1 MQLLLLNQAFIFE
14 KKEIENKIHFAL
26 QDVVKKIY
34 ADNNSSLPIT
44 NQIQKV
50 SDNYYIVNVNDVFE
64 NNVLEHYLKSEF
76 NKYKLEQ
83 DFEYA
88 IYDCGT
94 DDMVYGNYISSSGEA
109 EKKCED
115 CFTKDSDLIYYFA
128 IRFPNLKQNL
138 FSSLNQYWI
147 YTFVLF
153 LVLIIY
159 VYSVFLLLKQ
169 KRYTELQNDFINNMT
184 HEFKTPLSSILIAS
198 NFANSQKEIK
208 ENAKLSKYVQIIIE
222 QSNKLN
228 HHIEQILSLAKTSSH
243 QIQLQKTEVDLY
255 KNLALIKENLK
266 LKHTK
271 GFDFT
276 IDKSTKIVINADS
289 FHFYNLLYNL
299 VDNAIKYGTEKPKVD
314 IQVVETNS
322 QLTIQLKDNG
332 PGIPE
337 KKVAGA
343 AERREAV
350 RLDVAQ
356 QPLHRSERGDRR
368 GGEGARTLHWSDG
381 IGEGALEQLMRR
393 GHMQVQPLHQ
403 QRPARARSDGAE
415 IHQIARALPTS
426 LGAAGFLRRWQ

>member
-1 MQLLLLNQAFIFE
+1 MQLLLLNQAFLFE

-64 NNVLEHYLKSEF
+64 NNVLEHYLKTEF
-76 NKYKLEQ
+76 NKVKLEQ

-94 DDMVYGNYISSSGEA
+94 DEMIYGNYISSRGEA
-109 EKKCED
+109 KKKCED
-115 CFTKDSDLIYYFA
+115 CFTKDSNLIYYFA

-169 KRYTELQNDFINNMT
+169 KRYTELQTDFINNMT

-228 HHIEQILSLAKTSSH
+228 QHIEQILSLAKTDSH
-243 QIQLQKTEVDLY
+243 QIQLQKTAIDLF
-255 KNLALIKENLK
+255 KNLELIKENLK

-271 GFDFT
+271 NFDFT
-276 IDKSTKIVINADS
+276 IDESTKVFIKSDE

-299 VDNAIKYGTEKPKVD
+299 VDNAIKYGNEHPKVY
-314 IQVVETNS
+314 IKVLETNS
-322 QLTIQLKDNG
+322 LYTIQLNDNG
-332 PGIPE
+332 SGIPE
-337 KKVAGA
+337 KDLPFIFDKFYRVSRKDT
-343 AERREAV
+343 EEI
-350 RLDVAQ
+350 
-356 QPLHRSERGDRR
+356 
-368 GGEGARTLHWSDG
+368 EGFG
-381 IGEGALEQLMRR
+381 IGLAYVKKICE
-393 GHMQVQPLHQ
+393 LHHWKIKVKNTANGLQ
-403 QRPARARSDGAE
+403 TDIE
-415 IHQIARALPTS
+415 IPKK
-426 LGAAGFLRRWQ
+426 

>member
-64 NNVLEHYLKSEF
+64 NNVLEHYLKVEF
-76 NKYKLEQ
+76 NKVKLDQ

-94 DDMVYGNYISSSGEA
+94 DDMMYGNYISSTGEA

-115 CFTKDSDLIYYFA
+115 CFTKDSNLIYYFA

-198 NFANSQKEIK
+198 NFANSQNEIK
-208 ENAKLSKYVQIIIE
+208 ENKKLSKYIQIIIE

-243 QIQLQKTEVDLY
+243 QIQLQKTEIDLY

-271 GFDFT
+271 DFDFI
-276 IDKSTKIVINADS
+276 IDKSTKIAISADS

-299 VDNAIKYGTEKPKVD
+299 VDNAIKYGTENPKVN
-314 IQVVETNS
+314 IQVIETNS
-322 QLTIQLKDNG
+322 QLTIQLNDNG

-337 KKVAGA
+337 KDLPFIFDKFYRVSRKDT
-343 AERREAV
+343 EEI
-350 RLDVAQ
+350 
-356 QPLHRSERGDRR
+356 
-368 GGEGARTLHWSDG
+368 EGFG
-381 IGEGALEQLMRR
+381 IGLAYVKKIVQLHHWKIKVKNTDN
-393 GHMQVQPLHQ
+393 GLQT
-403 QRPARARSDGAE
+403 DIE
-415 IHQIARALPTS
+415 IPKK
-426 LGAAGFLRRWQ
+426 

>member
-1 MQLLLLNQAFIFE
+1 MQLLLLNQAFTFE
-14 KKEIENKIHFAL
+14 KNEVEDKIHFAL

-64 NNVLEHYLKSEF
+64 NNILEHYLKVEF
-76 NKYKLEQ
+76 NKVKLDQ

-94 DDMVYGNYISSSGEA
+94 DEMIYGNYISSSGEA

-115 CFTKDSDLIYYFA
+115 CFTKNSDLIYYFA
-128 IRFPNLKQNL
+128 IRFPNLKQSY

-147 YTFVLF
+147 YTAVLF

-169 KRYTELQNDFINNMT
+169 KHYTELQTDFINNMT

-208 ENAKLSKYVQIIIE
+208 ENSKLSKYVQIIIE

-228 HHIEQILSLAKTSSH
+228 QHIEQILSLAKTDSH
-243 QIQLQKTEVDLY
+243 QIQLQKTEVDLH
-255 KNLALIKENLK
+255 KNLELINENLK
-266 LKHTK
+266 LKHNK
-271 GFDFT
+271 NFSFT
-276 IDKSTKIVINADS
+276 IDESTKITLQADE

-299 VDNAIKYGTEKPKVD
+299 VDNAIKYGTEKPEISIKV
-314 IQVVETNS
+314 ISNTNK
-322 QLTIQLKDNG
+322 LTIQLNDNG
-332 PGIPE
+332 NGIPE
-337 KKVAGA
+337 KDLPFIFDKFYRVSRKDT
-343 AERREAV
+343 EEI
-350 RLDVAQ
+350 
-356 QPLHRSERGDRR
+356 
-368 GGEGARTLHWSDG
+368 EGFG
-381 IGEGALEQLMRR
+381 IGLAYVKKICE
-393 GHMQVQPLHQ
+393 LHHWKIKVKNTDNGLQ
-403 QRPARARSDGAE
+403 TDIE
-415 IHQIARALPTS
+415 IPKK
-426 LGAAGFLRRWQ
+426 

>member
-14 KKEIENKIHFAL
+14 KKEVENKIHFAL

-44 NQIQKV
+44 NQIQKI

-64 NNVLEHYLKSEF
+64 NNVLEHYLKTEF
-76 NKYKLEQ
+76 NKVKLEQ

-88 IYDCGT
+88 IYNCGT
-94 DDMVYGNYISSSGEA
+94 DDMMYGNYISSSGES

-115 CFTKDSDLIYYFA
+115 CFTKNKELIYYFA
-128 IRFPNLKQNL
+128 IRFPNLKQNY

-147 YTFVLF
+147 FTFVLF

-169 KRYTELQNDFINNMT
+169 KRYTELQTDFINNMT

-198 NFANSQKEIK
+198 NFANSQKVIK
-208 ENAKLSKYVQIIIE
+208 ENTKLSKYVQIIIE

-228 HHIEQILSLAKTSSH
+228 QHIEQILSLAKTDSH

-255 KNLALIKENLK
+255 KNLELIKENLK

-271 GFDFT
+271 DFDFA
-276 IDKSTKIVINADS
+276 IDNSTKVFIKADE

-299 VDNAIKYGTEKPKVD
+299 VDNAIKYGTENPKVT
-314 IQVVETNS
+314 IKLIEKNTTFN
-322 QLTIQLKDNG
+322 IQLNDNG

-337 KKVAGA
+337 KDLPFIFDKFYRVSRKDT
-343 AERREAV
+343 EEI
-350 RLDVAQ
+350 
-356 QPLHRSERGDRR
+356 
-368 GGEGARTLHWSDG
+368 EGFG
-381 IGEGALEQLMRR
+381 IGLAYVKKICE
-393 GHMQVQPLHQ
+393 LHHWKIKVKNTDNGLQ
-403 QRPARARSDGAE
+403 TDIE
-415 IHQIARALPTS
+415 IPKK
-426 LGAAGFLRRWQ
+426 

>member
-1 MQLLLLNQAFIFE
+1 MQLILLNQAFLFE
-14 KKEIENKIHFAL
+14 KKEMENKIHFAL

-34 ADNNSSLPIT
+34 DDNNSSLPIT

-64 NNVLEHYLKSEF
+64 NNILEHYLKTEL
-76 NKYKLEQ
+76 NKVKLGQ

-88 IYDCGT
+88 IYDCST

-109 EKKCED
+109 TKKCED
-115 CFTKDSDLIYYFA
+115 CFTKDNNLIYYFA
-128 IRFPNLKQNL
+128 IRFPHLKQS
-138 FSSLNQYWI
+138 FYSSLKQYWI
-147 YTFVLF
+147 FTFVLF

-159 VYSVFLLLKQ
+159 VYSVFLLLNQ
-169 KRYTELQNDFINNMT
+169 KRYTELQTDFINNMT

-228 HHIEQILSLAKTSSH
+228 QRIEQILSLAKTDSH
-243 QIQLQKTEVDLY
+243 QIQLQKTAIDLN
-255 KNLALIKENLK
+255 KNLELIKENLK

-276 IDKSTKIVINADS
+276 IDNSTKIIINADE

-299 VDNAIKYGTEKPKVD
+299 VDNAIKYGIENPKVD
-314 IQVVETNS
+314 IKVVETNS
-322 QLTIQLKDNG
+322 HYIIQLNDNG

-337 KKVAGA
+337 KDLPFIFDKFYRVSRKDT
-343 AERREAV
+343 EEI
-350 RLDVAQ
+350 
-356 QPLHRSERGDRR
+356 
-368 GGEGARTLHWSDG
+368 EGFG
-381 IGEGALEQLMRR
+381 IGLAYVKKICE
-393 GHMQVQPLHQ
+393 LHHWKIKVKNTDNGLQ
-403 QRPARARSDGAE
+403 TDIE
-415 IHQIARALPTS
+415 IPKK
-426 LGAAGFLRRWQ
+426 

>member
-1 MQLLLLNQAFIFE
+1 MQLLLLNQAFMFE
-14 KKEIENKIHFAL
+14 KKELENKIHFAL
-26 QDVVKKIY
+26 QDVVEKIY

-64 NNVLEHYLKSEF
+64 NNVLEHYLKTEF
-76 NKYKLEQ
+76 NKVKLEQ

-88 IYDCGT
+88 IYNCGT
-94 DDMVYGNYISSSGEA
+94 DDMMYGNYISSSGEA
-109 EKKCED
+109 EKKCVD
-115 CFTKDSDLIYYFA
+115 CFTKDSELIYYFA
-128 IRFPNLKQNL
+128 IRFPHLKQNL
-138 FSSLNQYWI
+138 FKSLNQYWI

-169 KRYTELQNDFINNMT
+169 KRYTELQTDFINNMT

-228 HHIEQILSLAKTSSH
+228 QHIEQILSLAKTDSH

-255 KNLALIKENLK
+255 KNLELIKENLK
-266 LKHTK
+266 LKHNK
-271 GFDFT
+271 GFDLA
-276 IDKSTKIVINADS
+276 IDNSTKVLIKADK

-299 VDNAIKYGTEKPKVD
+299 VDNAIKYGTEHPKVD
-314 IQVVETNS
+314 IKVVENNS
-322 QLTIQLKDNG
+322 HYIIQLNDNG

-337 KKVAGA
+337 KDLPFIFDKFYRVSRKDT
-343 AERREAV
+343 EEI
-350 RLDVAQ
+350 
-356 QPLHRSERGDRR
+356 
-368 GGEGARTLHWSDG
+368 EGFG
-381 IGEGALEQLMRR
+381 IGLAYVKKICE
-393 GHMQVQPLHQ
+393 LHHWKINVKNTDNGLQ
-403 QRPARARSDGAE
+403 TDIE
-415 IHQIARALPTS
+415 IPKK
-426 LGAAGFLRRWQ
+426 

>member
-1 MQLLLLNQAFIFE
+1 MKFNRLNILILFGFVAIVGVIIMQLLLLNQAFMFE
-14 KKEIENKIHFAL
+14 KKELENKIHFAL

-64 NNVLEHYLKSEF
+64 NNVLEHYLKTEF
-76 NKYKLEQ
+76 NKVKLEQ

-88 IYDCGT
+88 IYNCGT
-94 DDMVYGNYISSSGEA
+94 DDMMYGNYISSSGEA
-109 EKKCED
+109 EKKCVD
-115 CFTKDSDLIYYFA
+115 CFTKDSELIYYFA
-128 IRFPNLKQNL
+128 IRFPHLKQNL
-138 FSSLNQYWI
+138 FKSLNQYWI

-169 KRYTELQNDFINNMT
+169 KRYTELQTDFINNMT

-228 HHIEQILSLAKTSSH
+228 QHIEQILSLAKTDSH

-255 KNLALIKENLK
+255 KNLELIKENLK
-266 LKHTK
+266 LKHNK
-271 GFDFT
+271 GFDLA
-276 IDKSTKIVINADS
+276 IDNSTKVLIKADK

-299 VDNAIKYGTEKPKVD
+299 VDNAIKYGIENPKVD

-322 QLTIQLKDNG
+322 HYIIQLNDNG

-337 KKVAGA
+337 KDLPFIFDKFYRVSRKDT
-343 AERREAV
+343 EEI
-350 RLDVAQ
+350 
-356 QPLHRSERGDRR
+356 
-368 GGEGARTLHWSDG
+368 EGFG
-381 IGEGALEQLMRR
+381 IGLAYVKKICE
-393 GHMQVQPLHQ
+393 LHHWKIKVKNTDNGLQ
-403 QRPARARSDGAE
+403 TDIE
-415 IHQIARALPTS
+415 IPKK
-426 LGAAGFLRRWQ
+426 

>member
-1 MQLLLLNQAFIFE
+1 MQLLLLNQAFTFE
-14 KKEIENKIHFAL
+14 KNEVEDKIHFAL

-34 ADNNSSLPIT
+34 SDNGSTLPIT

-64 NNVLEHYLKSEF
+64 NNILEHYLKVEF
-76 NKYKLEQ
+76 NKVKLDQ

-94 DDMVYGNYISSSGEA
+94 DEMMYGNYISSSGEA

-115 CFTKDSDLIYYFA
+115 CFTKNSDLIYYFA
-128 IRFPNLKQNL
+128 IRFPNLKQSY

-147 YTFVLF
+147 YTAVLF

-208 ENAKLSKYVQIIIE
+208 ENSKLSKYVQIIIE

-228 HHIEQILSLAKTSSH
+228 QHIEQILSLAKTDSH
-243 QIQLQKTEVDLY
+243 QIHLQKTEVDLH
-255 KNLALIKENLK
+255 KNLELINENLK
-266 LKHTK
+266 LKHNK
-271 GFDFT
+271 NFSFT
-276 IDKSTKIVINADS
+276 IDESTKITLQADE

-299 VDNAIKYGTEKPKVD
+299 VDNAIKYGTEKPEICIKV
-314 IQVVETNS
+314 ISNTNK
-322 QLTIQLKDNG
+322 LTIQLNDNG
-332 PGIPE
+332 NGIPE
-337 KKVAGA
+337 KDLPFIFDKFYRVSRKDT
-343 AERREAV
+343 EEI
-350 RLDVAQ
+350 
-356 QPLHRSERGDRR
+356 
-368 GGEGARTLHWSDG
+368 EGFG
-381 IGEGALEQLMRR
+381 IGLAYVKKICE
-393 GHMQVQPLHQ
+393 LHHWKIKVKNTDNGLQ
-403 QRPARARSDGAE
+403 TDIE
-415 IHQIARALPTS
+415 IPKK
-426 LGAAGFLRRWQ
+426 

>member
-1 MQLLLLNQAFIFE
+1 MKFNRLNILILFGFIAIVGVIIMQLLLLNQAFIFE

-299 VDNAIKYGTEKPKVD
+299 VDNAIKYGNENPKVEITVID
-314 IQVVETNS
+314 RS
-322 QLTIQLKDNG
+322 SHLTIQLKDNG

-337 KKVAGA
+337 KDLPFIFDKFYRVSRKDT
-343 AERREAV
+343 EEI
-350 RLDVAQ
+350 
-356 QPLHRSERGDRR
+356 
-368 GGEGARTLHWSDG
+368 EGFG
-381 IGEGALEQLMRR
+381 IGLAYVKKICE
-393 GHMQVQPLHQ
+393 LHHWTIKVKNTDNGLQ
-403 QRPARARSDGAE
+403 TDIE
-415 IHQIARALPTS
+415 IPKK
-426 LGAAGFLRRWQ
+426 

>member
-1 MQLLLLNQAFIFE
+1 MFE
-14 KKEIENKIHFAL
+14 KKELENKIHFAL

-64 NNVLEHYLKSEF
+64 NNVLEHYLKTEF
-76 NKYKLEQ
+76 SKVKLEQ

-88 IYDCGT
+88 IYNCGT
-94 DDMVYGNYISSSGEA
+94 DDMMYGNYISSSGEA
-109 EKKCED
+109 EKKCVD

-128 IRFPNLKQNL
+128 IRFPHLKQNL
-138 FSSLNQYWI
+138 FKSLNQYWI
-147 YTFVLF
+147 FTFVLF

-169 KRYTELQNDFINNMT
+169 KRYTELQTDFINNMT

-228 HHIEQILSLAKTSSH
+228 QHIEQILSLARTDSH
-243 QIQLQKTEVDLY
+243 QIHLQKTEVDLF
-255 KNLALIKENLK
+255 KNLELIIENLK

-271 GFDFT
+271 NFDFT
-276 IDKSTKIVINADS
+276 IDNSTKIIINADE

-299 VDNAIKYGTEKPKVD
+299 VDNAIKYGIENPKVD
-314 IQVVETNS
+314 IKVVETNS
-322 QLTIQLKDNG
+322 HYIIQLNDNG

-337 KKVAGA
+337 KDLPFIFDKFYRVSRKDT
-343 AERREAV
+343 EEI
-350 RLDVAQ
+350 
-356 QPLHRSERGDRR
+356 
-368 GGEGARTLHWSDG
+368 EGFG
-381 IGEGALEQLMRR
+381 IGLAYVKKICE
-393 GHMQVQPLHQ
+393 LHHWKIKVKNTDNGLQ
-403 QRPARARSDGAE
+403 TDIE
-415 IHQIARALPTS
+415 IPKK
-426 LGAAGFLRRWQ
+426 

>member
-1 MQLLLLNQAFIFE
+1 MQLLLLNQAFMFE
-14 KKEIENKIHFAL
+14 KKELENKIHFAL

-64 NNVLEHYLKSEF
+64 NNVLEHYLKTEF
-76 NKYKLEQ
+76 SKVKLEQ

-88 IYDCGT
+88 IYNCGT
-94 DDMVYGNYISSSGEA
+94 DDMMYGNYISSSGEA
-109 EKKCED
+109 EKKCVD

-128 IRFPNLKQNL
+128 IRFPHLKQNL
-138 FSSLNQYWI
+138 FKSLNQYWI
-147 YTFVLF
+147 FTFVLF

-169 KRYTELQNDFINNMT
+169 KRYTELQTDFINNMT

-228 HHIEQILSLAKTSSH
+228 QHIEQILSLARTDSH
-243 QIQLQKTEVDLY
+243 QIHLQKTEVDLF
-255 KNLALIKENLK
+255 KNLELIIENLK

-271 GFDFT
+271 NFDFT
-276 IDKSTKIVINADS
+276 IDNSTKIIINADE

-299 VDNAIKYGTEKPKVD
+299 VDNAIKYGIENPKVD
-314 IQVVETNS
+314 IKVVETNS
-322 QLTIQLKDNG
+322 HYIIQLNDNG

-337 KKVAGA
+337 KDLPFIFDKFYRVSRKDT
-343 AERREAV
+343 EEI
-350 RLDVAQ
+350 
-356 QPLHRSERGDRR
+356 
-368 GGEGARTLHWSDG
+368 EGFG
-381 IGEGALEQLMRR
+381 IGLAYVKKICE
-393 GHMQVQPLHQ
+393 LHHWKIKVKNTDNGLQ
-403 QRPARARSDGAE
+403 TDIE
-415 IHQIARALPTS
+415 IPKK
-426 LGAAGFLRRWQ
+426 

>member
-1 MQLLLLNQAFIFE
+1 MKFNRLNILILFGFVAIVGVIIMQLLLLNQAFMFE
-14 KKEIENKIHFAL
+14 KKELENKIHFAL

-64 NNVLEHYLKSEF
+64 NNVLEHYLKTEF
-76 NKYKLEQ
+76 NKVKLEQ

-88 IYDCGT
+88 IYNCGT
-94 DDMVYGNYISSSGEA
+94 DDMMYGNYISSSGEA
-109 EKKCED
+109 EKKCVD
-115 CFTKDSDLIYYFA
+115 CFTKDSELIYYFA
-128 IRFPNLKQNL
+128 IRFPHLKQNL
-138 FSSLNQYWI
+138 FKSLNQYWI

-169 KRYTELQNDFINNMT
+169 KRYTELQTDFINNMT

-228 HHIEQILSLAKTSSH
+228 QHIEQILSLAKTDSH

-255 KNLALIKENLK
+255 KNLELIKENLK
-266 LKHTK
+266 LKHNK
-271 GFDFT
+271 GFDLA
-276 IDKSTKIVINADS
+276 IDNSTKVLIKADK

-299 VDNAIKYGTEKPKVD
+299 VDNAIKYGIENPKVD
-314 IQVVETNS
+314 IKVVETNS
-322 QLTIQLKDNG
+322 HLTIQLNDNG

-337 KKVAGA
+337 KDLPFIFDKFYRVSRKDT
-343 AERREAV
+343 EEI
-350 RLDVAQ
+350 
-356 QPLHRSERGDRR
+356 
-368 GGEGARTLHWSDG
+368 EGFG
-381 IGEGALEQLMRR
+381 IGLAYVKKICE
-393 GHMQVQPLHQ
+393 LHHWKIKVKNTDNGLQ
-403 QRPARARSDGAE
+403 TDIE
-415 IHQIARALPTS
+415 IPKK
-426 LGAAGFLRRWQ
+426 

>member
-1 MQLLLLNQAFIFE
+1 MKFNRLNILILFGFIAIVGVIIMQLLLLNQAFIFE

-337 KKVAGA
+337 KDLPFIFDKFYRVSRKDT
-343 AERREAV
+343 EEI
-350 RLDVAQ
+350 
-356 QPLHRSERGDRR
+356 
-368 GGEGARTLHWSDG
+368 EGFG
-381 IGEGALEQLMRR
+381 IGLAYVKKICE
-393 GHMQVQPLHQ
+393 LHHWTIKVKNTDNGLQ
-403 QRPARARSDGAE
+403 TDIE
-415 IHQIARALPTS
+415 IPKK
-426 LGAAGFLRRWQ
+426 

>member
-1 MQLLLLNQAFIFE
+1 MKFNRLNILILFGFVAIVGVIIMQLLLLNQAFIFE
-14 KKEIENKIHFAL
+14 KKEVENKIHFAL

-64 NNVLEHYLKSEF
+64 NNVLEHYLKVEF
-76 NKYKLEQ
+76 NKVKLDQ

-94 DDMVYGNYISSSGEA
+94 DDMVYGNYISSSGES

-115 CFTKDSDLIYYFA
+115 CFTKNKELIYYFA
-128 IRFPNLKQNL
+128 IRFPNLKQNY

-208 ENAKLSKYVQIIIE
+208 ENKKLSKYVQIIIE

-228 HHIEQILSLAKTSSH
+228 QHIEQILSLAKTNSH
-243 QIQLQKTEVDLY
+243 QIQLQKTTINLY
-255 KNLALIKENLK
+255 KNLELIKENLK
-266 LKHTK
+266 LKHNK
-271 GFDFT
+271 DFDFA
-276 IDKSTKIVINADS
+276 IDNSTKVFIKADE

-299 VDNAIKYGTEKPKVD
+299 VDNAIKYGTEKPKVE

-322 QLTIQLKDNG
+322 KLTIQLTDNG

-337 KKVAGA
+337 KDLPFIFDKFYRVSRKDT
-343 AERREAV
+343 EEI
-350 RLDVAQ
+350 
-356 QPLHRSERGDRR
+356 
-368 GGEGARTLHWSDG
+368 EGFG
-381 IGEGALEQLMRR
+381 IGLAYVKKIVQLHHWKIKVKNTDN
-393 GHMQVQPLHQ
+393 GLQT
-403 QRPARARSDGAE
+403 DIE
-415 IHQIARALPTS
+415 IPKK
-426 LGAAGFLRRWQ
+426 

>member
-1 MQLLLLNQAFIFE
+1 MKFNRLNILILFGFVAIVGVIIMQLLLLNQAFMFE
-14 KKEIENKIHFAL
+14 KKELENKIHFAL

-34 ADNNSSLPIT
+34 ADNSSSLPIT

-64 NNVLEHYLKSEF
+64 NNVLEHYLKTEF
-76 NKYKLEQ
+76 NKVKLEQ

-88 IYDCGT
+88 IYNCGT
-94 DDMVYGNYISSSGEA
+94 DDMMYGNYISSSGEA
-109 EKKCED
+109 EKKCVD
-115 CFTKDSDLIYYFA
+115 CFTKDSELIYYFA
-128 IRFPNLKQNL
+128 IRFPHLKQNL
-138 FSSLNQYWI
+138 FKSLNQYWI

-169 KRYTELQNDFINNMT
+169 KRYTELQTDFINNMT

-228 HHIEQILSLAKTSSH
+228 QHIEQILSLAKTDSH

-255 KNLALIKENLK
+255 KNLELIKENLK
-266 LKHTK
+266 LKHNK
-271 GFDFT
+271 GFDLA
-276 IDKSTKIVINADS
+276 IDNSTKVLIKADK

-299 VDNAIKYGTEKPKVD
+299 VDNAIKYGIENPKVD
-314 IQVVETNS
+314 IKVVETNS
-322 QLTIQLKDNG
+322 HLTIQLNDNG

-337 KKVAGA
+337 KDLPFIFDKFYRVSRKDT
-343 AERREAV
+343 EEI
-350 RLDVAQ
+350 
-356 QPLHRSERGDRR
+356 
-368 GGEGARTLHWSDG
+368 EGFG
-381 IGEGALEQLMRR
+381 IGLAYVKKICE
-393 GHMQVQPLHQ
+393 LHHWKIKVKNTDNGLQ
-403 QRPARARSDGAE
+403 TDIE
-415 IHQIARALPTS
+415 IPKK
-426 LGAAGFLRRWQ
+426 

>member
-14 KKEIENKIHFAL
+14 KKEVENKIHFAL

-64 NNVLEHYLKSEF
+64 NNVLEHYLKVEF
-76 NKYKLEQ
+76 NKVKLDQ

-94 DDMVYGNYISSSGEA
+94 DDMVYGNYISSSGES

-115 CFTKDSDLIYYFA
+115 CFTKNKELIYYFA
-128 IRFPNLKQNL
+128 IRFPNLKQNY

-208 ENAKLSKYVQIIIE
+208 ENKKLSKYVQIIIE

-228 HHIEQILSLAKTSSH
+228 QHIEQILSLAKTNSH

-266 LKHTK
+266 LKHNK
-271 GFDFT
+271 DFDFE
-276 IDKSTKIVINADS
+276 IDNSTKVFIKADE

-299 VDNAIKYGTEKPKVD
+299 VDNAIKYGTENPKVT
-314 IQVVETNS
+314 IKVVETNS
-322 QLTIQLKDNG
+322 KLTIQLNDNG

-337 KKVAGA
+337 KDLPFIFDKFYRVSRKDT
-343 AERREAV
+343 EEI
-350 RLDVAQ
+350 
-356 QPLHRSERGDRR
+356 
-368 GGEGARTLHWSDG
+368 EGFG
-381 IGEGALEQLMRR
+381 IGLAYVKKIVQLHHWKIKVKNTDN
-393 GHMQVQPLHQ
+393 GLQT
-403 QRPARARSDGAE
+403 DIE
-415 IHQIARALPTS
+415 IPKK
-426 LGAAGFLRRWQ
+426 

>member
-14 KKEIENKIHFAL
+14 KKEVENKIHFAL

-34 ADNNSSLPIT
+34 VDNNSSLPIT

-64 NNVLEHYLKSEF
+64 NNVLEHYLKTEF
-76 NKYKLEQ
+76 NKVKLEQ

-94 DDMVYGNYISSSGEA
+94 DDMVYGNYISSSGES

-115 CFTKDSDLIYYFA
+115 CFTKNKELIYYFA
-128 IRFPNLKQNL
+128 IRFPNLKQNY

-147 YTFVLF
+147 FTFVLF

-169 KRYTELQNDFINNMT
+169 KRYTELQTDFINNMT

-208 ENAKLSKYVQIIIE
+208 ENTKLSKYVQIIIE

-228 HHIEQILSLAKTSSH
+228 QHIEQILSLAKTDSH
-243 QIQLQKTEVDLY
+243 QIQLQKTEVDLH
-255 KNLALIKENLK
+255 KNLELIKENLK

-271 GFDFT
+271 NIDFA
-276 IDKSTKIVINADS
+276 IDNSTKVLIKADE

-299 VDNAIKYGTEKPKVD
+299 VDNAIKYGTENPKVT
-314 IQVVETNS
+314 IKLIEKNTTFN
-322 QLTIQLKDNG
+322 IQLNDNG

-337 KKVAGA
+337 KDLPFIFDKFYRVSRKDT
-343 AERREAV
+343 EEI
-350 RLDVAQ
+350 
-356 QPLHRSERGDRR
+356 
-368 GGEGARTLHWSDG
+368 EGFG
-381 IGEGALEQLMRR
+381 IGLAYVKKICE
-393 GHMQVQPLHQ
+393 LHHWKIKVKNTDNGLQ
-403 QRPARARSDGAE
+403 TDIE
-415 IHQIARALPTS
+415 IPKK
-426 LGAAGFLRRWQ
+426 

>member
-1 MQLLLLNQAFIFE
+1 MQLILLNQAFLFE
-14 KKEIENKIHFAL
+14 KKEMENKIHFAL

-64 NNVLEHYLKSEF
+64 NNILEHYLKTEL
-76 NKYKLEQ
+76 NKVKLGQ

-88 IYDCGT
+88 IYDCST

-109 EKKCED
+109 TKKCED
-115 CFTKDSDLIYYFA
+115 CFTKDNNLIYYFA
-128 IRFPNLKQNL
+128 IRFPHLKQS
-138 FSSLNQYWI
+138 FYSSLKQYWI
-147 YTFVLF
+147 FTFVLF

-169 KRYTELQNDFINNMT
+169 KRYTELQTDFINNMT

-228 HHIEQILSLAKTSSH
+228 QHIEQILSLAKTDSH
-243 QIQLQKTEVDLY
+243 QIQLQKTAIDLN
-255 KNLALIKENLK
+255 KNLELIKENLK
-266 LKHTK
+266 LKHIK
-271 GFDFT
+271 DFNFT
-276 IDKSTKIVINADS
+276 IDKSTKILIKADS

-299 VDNAIKYGTEKPKVD
+299 IDNAIKYGTEKPKVD
-314 IQVVETNS
+314 IKVVETNS
-322 QLTIQLKDNG
+322 HLTIQLNDNG

-337 KKVAGA
+337 KDLPFIFDKFYRVSRKDT
-343 AERREAV
+343 EEI
-350 RLDVAQ
+350 
-356 QPLHRSERGDRR
+356 
-368 GGEGARTLHWSDG
+368 EGFG
-381 IGEGALEQLMRR
+381 IGLAYVKKICE
-393 GHMQVQPLHQ
+393 LHNWKIKVKNTDNGLQ
-403 QRPARARSDGAE
+403 TDIE
-415 IHQIARALPTS
+415 IPKK
-426 LGAAGFLRRWQ
+426 

>member
-14 KKEIENKIHFAL
+14 KNEVEDKIHFAL

-34 ADNNSSLPIT
+34 SDNNSTLPIT

-50 SDNYYIVNVNDVFE
+50 SDNYYIVNVNDTFE
-64 NNVLEHYLKSEF
+64 NNILEHYLKTEF
-76 NKYKLEQ
+76 NKVKLDL

-94 DDMVYGNYISSSGEA
+94 DEMMYGNYISSSGEA

-115 CFTKDSDLIYYFA
+115 CFTKNADLIYYFA
-128 IRFPNLKQNL
+128 IRFPDFKQNL
-138 FSSLNQYWI
+138 FKNLNQYWI

-208 ENAKLSKYVQIIIE
+208 ENSKLSKYVQIIIE

-228 HHIEQILSLAKTSSH
+228 QHIEQILSLAKTDSH
-243 QIQLQKTEVDLY
+243 QIQLQKTEVDLH
-255 KNLALIKENLK
+255 KNLELINENLK
-266 LKHTK
+266 LKHNK
-271 GFDFT
+271 NFSFT
-276 IDKSTKIVINADS
+276 IDESTKITLQADE

-299 VDNAIKYGTEKPKVD
+299 VDNAIKYGTEKPEISIKV
-314 IQVVETNS
+314 ISNTKK
-322 QLTIQLKDNG
+322 LTIQLNDNG
-332 PGIPE
+332 NGIPE
-337 KKVAGA
+337 KDLPFIFDKFYRVSRKDT
-343 AERREAV
+343 EEI
-350 RLDVAQ
+350 
-356 QPLHRSERGDRR
+356 
-368 GGEGARTLHWSDG
+368 EGFG
-381 IGEGALEQLMRR
+381 IGLAYVKKICE
-393 GHMQVQPLHQ
+393 LHHWKIKIKNTTNGLQ
-403 QRPARARSDGAE
+403 TDIE
-415 IHQIARALPTS
+415 IPKK
-426 LGAAGFLRRWQ
+426 

>member
-14 KKEIENKIHFAL
+14 KKEVENKIHFAL

-64 NNVLEHYLKSEF
+64 NNVLEHYLKTEF
-76 NKYKLEQ
+76 NKVKLEQ

-88 IYDCGT
+88 IYDCST
-94 DDMVYGNYISSSGEA
+94 DDMIYGNYVSSTGEA

-115 CFTKDSDLIYYFA
+115 CFTKDSNLIYYFA
-128 IRFPNLKQNL
+128 IRFPNLKQNY

-169 KRYTELQNDFINNMT
+169 KKYTELQNDFINNMT

-337 KKVAGA
+337 KDLPFIFDKFYRVSRKDT
-343 AERREAV
+343 EEI
-350 RLDVAQ
+350 
-356 QPLHRSERGDRR
+356 
-368 GGEGARTLHWSDG
+368 EGFG
-381 IGEGALEQLMRR
+381 IGLAYVKKICE
-393 GHMQVQPLHQ
+393 LHHWTIKVKNTDNGLQ
-403 QRPARARSDGAE
+403 TDIE
-415 IHQIARALPTS
+415 IPKK
-426 LGAAGFLRRWQ
+426 

>member
-1 MQLLLLNQAFIFE
+1 MKFNRLNILILFGFVAIVGVIIMQLLLLNQAFMFE
-14 KKEIENKIHFAL
+14 KKELENKIHFAL
-26 QDVVKKIY
+26 QDVVEKIY

-64 NNVLEHYLKSEF
+64 NNVLEHYLKTEF
-76 NKYKLEQ
+76 NKVKLEQ

-88 IYDCGT
+88 IYNCGT
-94 DDMVYGNYISSSGEA
+94 DDMMYGNYISSSGEA
-109 EKKCED
+109 EKKCVD
-115 CFTKDSDLIYYFA
+115 CFTKDSELIYYFA
-128 IRFPNLKQNL
+128 IRFPHLKQNL
-138 FSSLNQYWI
+138 FKSLNQYWI

-169 KRYTELQNDFINNMT
+169 KRYTELQTDFINNMT

-228 HHIEQILSLAKTSSH
+228 QHIEQILSLAKTDSH

-255 KNLALIKENLK
+255 KNLELIKENLK
-266 LKHTK
+266 LKHNK
-271 GFDFT
+271 GFDLA
-276 IDKSTKIVINADS
+276 IDNSTKVLIKADK

-299 VDNAIKYGTEKPKVD
+299 VDNAIKYGIENPKVD

-322 QLTIQLKDNG
+322 HYIIQLNDNG

-337 KKVAGA
+337 KDLPFIFDKFYRVSRKDT
-343 AERREAV
+343 EEI
-350 RLDVAQ
+350 
-356 QPLHRSERGDRR
+356 
-368 GGEGARTLHWSDG
+368 EGFG
-381 IGEGALEQLMRR
+381 IGLAYVKKICE
-393 GHMQVQPLHQ
+393 LHHWKIKVKNTDNGLQ
-403 QRPARARSDGAE
+403 TDIE
-415 IHQIARALPTS
+415 IPKK
-426 LGAAGFLRRWQ
+426 

>member
-1 MQLLLLNQAFIFE
+1 MKFNRLNILILFGFVAIVGVIIMQLLLLNQAFIFE
-14 KKEIENKIHFAL
+14 KKEVENKIHFAL

-64 NNVLEHYLKSEF
+64 NNVLEHYLKVEF
-76 NKYKLEQ
+76 NKVKLDQ

-94 DDMVYGNYISSSGEA
+94 DDMVYGNYISSSGES

-115 CFTKDSDLIYYFA
+115 CFTKNKELIYYFA
-128 IRFPNLKQNL
+128 IRFPNLKQNY

-208 ENAKLSKYVQIIIE
+208 ENKKLSKYVQIIIE

-228 HHIEQILSLAKTSSH
+228 QHIEQILSLAKTNSH

-266 LKHTK
+266 LKHNK
-271 GFDFT
+271 DFDFE
-276 IDKSTKIVINADS
+276 IDNSTKVFIKADE

-299 VDNAIKYGTEKPKVD
+299 VDNAIKYGTENPKVT
-314 IQVVETNS
+314 IKVVETNS
-322 QLTIQLKDNG
+322 KLTIQLNDNG

-337 KKVAGA
+337 KDLPFIFDKFYRVSRKDT
-343 AERREAV
+343 EEI
-350 RLDVAQ
+350 
-356 QPLHRSERGDRR
+356 
-368 GGEGARTLHWSDG
+368 EGFG
-381 IGEGALEQLMRR
+381 IGLAYVKKIVQLHHWKIKVKNTDN
-393 GHMQVQPLHQ
+393 GLQT
-403 QRPARARSDGAE
+403 DIE
-415 IHQIARALPTS
+415 IPKK
-426 LGAAGFLRRWQ
+426 

>member
-1 MQLLLLNQAFIFE
+1 MQLILLNQAFLFE
-14 KKEIENKIHFAL
+14 KKEMENKIHFAL

-64 NNVLEHYLKSEF
+64 NNILEHYLKTEL
-76 NKYKLEQ
+76 NKVKLGQ

-88 IYDCGT
+88 IYDCST

-109 EKKCED
+109 TKKCED
-115 CFTKDSDLIYYFA
+115 CFTKDNNLIYYFA
-128 IRFPNLKQNL
+128 IRFPHLKQS
-138 FSSLNQYWI
+138 FYSSLKQYWI
-147 YTFVLF
+147 FTFVLF

-169 KRYTELQNDFINNMT
+169 KRYTELQTDFINNMT

-228 HHIEQILSLAKTSSH
+228 QHIEQILSLAKTDSH
-243 QIQLQKTEVDLY
+243 QIQLQKTAIDLN
-255 KNLALIKENLK
+255 KNLKLIKENLK
-266 LKHTK
+266 LKHNK
-271 GFDFT
+271 DFNFT
-276 IDKSTKIVINADS
+276 IDKSTKILIEADS

-299 VDNAIKYGTEKPKVD
+299 IDNAIKYGNEKPKVD
-314 IQVVETNS
+314 IKVVETNS
-322 QLTIQLKDNG
+322 HLTIQLNDNG

-337 KKVAGA
+337 KDLPFIFDKFYRVSRKDT
-343 AERREAV
+343 EEI
-350 RLDVAQ
+350 
-356 QPLHRSERGDRR
+356 
-368 GGEGARTLHWSDG
+368 EGFG
-381 IGEGALEQLMRR
+381 IGLAYVKKICE
-393 GHMQVQPLHQ
+393 LHHWKIKVKNTDNGLQ
-403 QRPARARSDGAE
+403 TDIE
-415 IHQIARALPTS
+415 IPKK
-426 LGAAGFLRRWQ
+426 

>member
-1 MQLLLLNQAFIFE
+1 MKFNRLNILILFGFIAIVGVIIMQLLLLNQAFMFE
-14 KKEIENKIHFAL
+14 KKELENKIHFAL

-64 NNVLEHYLKSEF
+64 NNVLEHYLKVEF
-76 NKYKLEQ
+76 NKVKLDQ

-94 DDMVYGNYISSSGEA
+94 DDMVYGNYISSSGES

-115 CFTKDSDLIYYFA
+115 CFTKNKELIYYFA
-128 IRFPNLKQNL
+128 IRFPNLKQNY

-208 ENAKLSKYVQIIIE
+208 ENKKLSKYVQIIIE

-228 HHIEQILSLAKTSSH
+228 QHIEQILSLAKTNSH
-243 QIQLQKTEVDLY
+243 QIQLQKTTINLY
-255 KNLALIKENLK
+255 KNLELIKENLK
-266 LKHTK
+266 LKHNK
-271 GFDFT
+271 DFDFA
-276 IDKSTKIVINADS
+276 IDNSTKVFIKADE

-299 VDNAIKYGTEKPKVD
+299 VDNAIKYGTEKPKVE

-322 QLTIQLKDNG
+322 KLTIQLTDNG

-337 KKVAGA
+337 KDLPFIFDKFYRVSRKDT
-343 AERREAV
+343 EEI
-350 RLDVAQ
+350 
-356 QPLHRSERGDRR
+356 
-368 GGEGARTLHWSDG
+368 EGFG
-381 IGEGALEQLMRR
+381 IGLAYVKKIVQLHHWKIKVKNTDN
-393 GHMQVQPLHQ
+393 GLQT
-403 QRPARARSDGAE
+403 DIE
-415 IHQIARALPTS
+415 IPKK
-426 LGAAGFLRRWQ
+426 

>member
-14 KKEIENKIHFAL
+14 KKEVENKIHFAL

-64 NNVLEHYLKSEF
+64 NNVLEHYLKVEF
-76 NKYKLEQ
+76 NKVKLDQ

-94 DDMVYGNYISSSGEA
+94 DDMVYGNYISSSGES

-115 CFTKDSDLIYYFA
+115 CFTKNKELIYYFA
-128 IRFPNLKQNL
+128 IRFPNLKQNY

-208 ENAKLSKYVQIIIE
+208 ENKKLSKYVQIIIE

-228 HHIEQILSLAKTSSH
+228 QHIEQILSLAKTNSH
-243 QIQLQKTEVDLY
+243 QIQLQKTTINLY
-255 KNLALIKENLK
+255 KNLELIKENLK
-266 LKHTK
+266 LKHNK
-271 GFDFT
+271 DFDFE
-276 IDKSTKIVINADS
+276 IDNSTKVFIKADE

-299 VDNAIKYGTEKPKVD
+299 VDNAIKYGTEKPKVE

-322 QLTIQLKDNG
+322 KLTIQLNDNG

-337 KKVAGA
+337 KDLPFIFDKFYRVSRKDT
-343 AERREAV
+343 EEI
-350 RLDVAQ
+350 
-356 QPLHRSERGDRR
+356 
-368 GGEGARTLHWSDG
+368 EGFG
-381 IGEGALEQLMRR
+381 IGLAYVKKIVQLHHWKIKVKNTDN
-393 GHMQVQPLHQ
+393 GLQT
-403 QRPARARSDGAE
+403 DIE
-415 IHQIARALPTS
+415 IPKK
-426 LGAAGFLRRWQ
+426 

>member
-1 MQLLLLNQAFIFE
+1 MKFNRLNILILFGFVAIVGVIIMQLLLLNQAFMFE
-14 KKEIENKIHFAL
+14 KKELENKIHFAL

-64 NNVLEHYLKSEF
+64 NNVLEHYLKTEF
-76 NKYKLEQ
+76 SKVKLEQ

-88 IYDCGT
+88 IYNCGT
-94 DDMVYGNYISSSGEA
+94 DDMMYGNYISSSGEA
-109 EKKCED
+109 EKKCVD

-128 IRFPNLKQNL
+128 IRFPHLKQNL
-138 FSSLNQYWI
+138 FKSLNQYWI
-147 YTFVLF
+147 FTFVLF

-169 KRYTELQNDFINNMT
+169 KRYTELQTDFINNMT

-228 HHIEQILSLAKTSSH
+228 QHIEQILSLARTDSH
-243 QIQLQKTEVDLY
+243 QIHLQKTEVDLF
-255 KNLALIKENLK
+255 KNLELIIENLK

-271 GFDFT
+271 NFDFT
-276 IDKSTKIVINADS
+276 IDNSTKIIINADE

-299 VDNAIKYGTEKPKVD
+299 VDNAIKYGIENPKVD
-314 IQVVETNS
+314 IKVVETNS
-322 QLTIQLKDNG
+322 HYIIQLNDNG

-337 KKVAGA
+337 KDLPFIFDKFYRVSRKDT
-343 AERREAV
+343 EEI
-350 RLDVAQ
+350 
-356 QPLHRSERGDRR
+356 
-368 GGEGARTLHWSDG
+368 EGFG
-381 IGEGALEQLMRR
+381 IGLAYVKKICE
-393 GHMQVQPLHQ
+393 LHHWKIKVKNTDNGLQ
-403 QRPARARSDGAE
+403 TDIE
-415 IHQIARALPTS
+415 IPKK
-426 LGAAGFLRRWQ
+426 

>member
-1 MQLLLLNQAFIFE
+1 MQLLLLNQAFTFE
-14 KKEIENKIHFAL
+14 KNEVEDKIHFAL

-34 ADNNSSLPIT
+34 SDNGSTLPIT

-50 SDNYYIVNVNDVFE
+50 NDNYYIVNVNDVFE
-64 NNVLEHYLKSEF
+64 NNILEHYLKTEF
-76 NKYKLEQ
+76 NKVKLDQ

-94 DDMVYGNYISSSGEA
+94 DEMMYGNYISSSGEA

-115 CFTKDSDLIYYFA
+115 CFTKNADLIYYFA
-128 IRFPNLKQNL
+128 IRFPNLKQSY

-147 YTFVLF
+147 YTAVLF

-208 ENAKLSKYVQIIIE
+208 ENSKLSKYVQIIIE

-228 HHIEQILSLAKTSSH
+228 QHIEQILSLARTDSH
-243 QIQLQKTEVDLY
+243 QIQLQKTTIDLH
-255 KNLALIKENLK
+255 KTLVLINENLI
-266 LKHTK
+266 LKHNK
-271 GFDFT
+271 NFSFT
-276 IDKSTKIVINADS
+276 IDESTKIILQADE

-299 VDNAIKYGTEKPKVD
+299 VDNAIKYGTKKPEIAIKV
-314 IQVVETNS
+314 VSNNNKH
-322 QLTIQLKDNG
+322 TIQLNDNG

-337 KKVAGA
+337 KDLPFIFDKFYRVSRKDN
-343 AERREAV
+343 EEI
-350 RLDVAQ
+350 
-356 QPLHRSERGDRR
+356 
-368 GGEGARTLHWSDG
+368 EGFG
-381 IGEGALEQLMRR
+381 IGLAYVKKICE
-393 GHMQVQPLHQ
+393 LHHWKIKVKNTANGLQ
-403 QRPARARSDGAE
+403 TDIE
-415 IHQIARALPTS
+415 IPKK
-426 LGAAGFLRRWQ
+426 